1 MFFLMGFSGLLNE
14 MLGSTR
20 TGDSKST
27 WKVRSVCVC
36 FIYVVLVKLFCVTNR
51 VSLDVRRVE

>member
-1 MFFLMGFSGLLNE
+1 MGFSGLLNE

-36 FIYVVLVKLFCVTNR
+36 LIYVVLVQLFCVTDR
-51 VSLDVRRVE
+51 VSLDVSGVE